1 MARSTNSSSKWN
13 RHQDRCYLKL
23 NEFNI
28 GFLIVGKRRSTNRF
42 DWAAFLVDPIS
53 NEPISNKPYFYHE
66 HLQSLYYELDKL
78 NPAEAAALIARS
90 SGRQLNAPQS
100 STTII
105 NNVSIDA
112 RSLNIVN
119 STPKDCVDSMDWA
132 RIQCERMGWI
142 EPPKTLLD
150 KVSRIFNNFGSEEA
164 VEHIMSEYHRAFAL
178 VDSTTRRR
186 GNSIKGTSRMWADG

>member
-13 RHQDRCYLKL
+13 RHPDRCYQKL

-78 NPAEAAALIARS
+78 NPAEAATLIARS

-119 STPKDCVDSMDWA
+119 STPKDC
-132 RIQCERMGWI
+132 
-142 EPPKTLLD
+142 
-150 KVSRIFNNFGSEEA
+150 
-164 VEHIMSEYHRAFAL
+164 
-178 VDSTTRRR
+178 
-186 GNSIKGTSRMWADG
+186 